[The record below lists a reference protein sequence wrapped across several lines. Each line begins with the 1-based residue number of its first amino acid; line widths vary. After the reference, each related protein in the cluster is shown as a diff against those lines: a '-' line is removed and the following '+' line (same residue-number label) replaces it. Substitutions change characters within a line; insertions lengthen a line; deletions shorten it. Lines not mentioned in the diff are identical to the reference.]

1 MDLRKEL
8 NKFAE
13 GLEQL
18 RDEVKLQIHLAG
30 LESKQEWDK
39 AEEQWD
45 QFQSKVDQITSGAK
59 ENAEDLFDKA
69 EMIGEELKSTYQR
82 IKDRLS
88 E

>member
-1 MDLRKEL
+1 MDLRQEL

-18 RDEVKLQIHLAG
+18 RDEVKVQLHLAS

-39 AEEQWD
+39 AEGQLEQFRT
-45 QFQSKVDQITSGAK
+45 QLEQIATGTRGTTDDMIKKAK
-59 ENAEDLFDKA
+59 
-69 EMIGEELKSTYQR
+69 IVGEELKSTYQR
-82 IKDRLS
+82 LKDRLS

>member
-1 MDLRKEL
+1 MDLKQEL

-18 RDEVKLQIHLAG
+18 RDEVKLQIHLAN

-39 AEEQWD
+39 AENQLEQFRHQLD
-45 QFQSKVDQITSGAK
+45 QFASETQGNAGDMFKKAK
-59 ENAEDLFDKA
+59 
-69 EMIGEELKSTYQR
+69 IVGEELQSTYQR
-82 IKDRLS
+82 LKDRLS